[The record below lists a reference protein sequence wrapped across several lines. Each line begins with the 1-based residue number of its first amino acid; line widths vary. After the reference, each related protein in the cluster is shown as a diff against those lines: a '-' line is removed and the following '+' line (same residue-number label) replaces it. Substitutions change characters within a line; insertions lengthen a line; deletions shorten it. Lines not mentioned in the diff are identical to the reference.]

1 VKTRR
6 GTASIVASP
15 VLVGAVTVLIVL
27 VAVFLAY
34 NANNGLPFVPTYDV
48 WAQIPSGANL
58 VKGNEVRVGGFRV
71 GVVDKIVPE
80 YDAAQKKTIA
90 KVHMKLDKSVQPLA
104 TNTQVLVRQ
113 RSALGLKYIQLTPGQ
128 AKTSYRAG
136 DTIPLK
142 QAGTPVEF
150 DDLFDTFDQKTRDS
164 SRLSLK
170 GYGDAFSGRGTSL
183 NGAIQALNPFLV
195 HLTPVMKNLSNP
207 NTQLSEFFKEI
218 GKASAEVAPVAKVQ
232 AQLFTNMADTFAAF
246 DHNPTAL
253 QQSIEKAPPTLDT
266 ATASFKA
273 QQPFLADF
281 ADLSH
286 RLRPAASTL
295 PHMLPALNR
304 ALGSGTQV
312 LPKTV
317 ELNEETQN
325 LFQALDDLAKNPNT
339 FLALQDLTTTVSVT
353 GPMLEYVA
361 PFQTVC
367 NNAVYFFSGLS
378 GHMSEDVNGGTVERV
393 LVRNDIP
400 LQQPGKL
407 GDSANWVP
415 ADLPA
420 NVSSK
425 TTKDKLGN
433 YFEAF
438 HGQPYGPAIDAN
450 GNADCQW
457 GQNGYINGPWPSP
470 KGPDAGRYP
479 PADASPSDFDPN
491 NPNPLTYMKG
501 DFFTH
506 KAGGSHVVA
515 GPNTPGL
522 AGTTFTGVP
531 NLRDVP

>member
-1 VKTRR
+1 MTRR

-48 WAQIPSGANL
+48 WAQLPSGANL

-71 GVVDKIVPE
+71 GVVDKIVPQ
-80 YDAAQKKTIA
+80 YDAAQKKTVA

-104 TNTQVLVRQ
+104 TNTKLIVRQ

-128 AKTSYRAG
+128 AKTSFRAG

-150 DDLFDTFDQKTRDS
+150 DDLFNTFDQKTRDS

-170 GYGDAFSGRGTSL
+170 GFGVAFAGRGTSL
-183 NGAIQALNPFLV
+183 NGAIEALSPFLV
-195 HLTPVMKNLSNP
+195 HLTPVMENLSNP
-207 NTQLSEFFKEI
+207 KTQLSEFFKEI
-218 GKASAEVAPVAKVQ
+218 GKASAEVAPVAKIQ
-232 AQLFTNMADTFAAF
+232 AELFTNMADTFAAF
-246 DHNPTAL
+246 DHSPTAL
-253 QQSIEKAPPTLDT
+253 QQSIEKAPSTLDT
-266 ATASFKA
+266 ATASFRA

-286 RLRPAASTL
+286 RLRPAASVL
-295 PHMLPALNR
+295 PKTLPALDR
-304 ALGSGTQV
+304 ALGAGTPV

-339 FLALQDLTTTVSVT
+339 FLALKDLSTTVSVT
-353 GPMLEYVA
+353 GPMLQYVA

-425 TTKDKLGN
+425 TTKDALGN
-433 YFEAF
+433 YFEAM
-438 HGQPYGPAIDAN
+438 HGQPYGPAIDAK

-457 GQNGYINGPWPSP
+457 GQTGYLNGPWPSP

-479 PADASPSDFDPN
+479 PASSDTF
-491 NPNPLTYMKG
+491 NPNDPTNASNNT
-501 DFFTH
+501 FFNDQ
-506 KAGGSHVVA
+506 AGGSHVVVA
-515 GPNTPGL
+515 PNSPGL
-522 AGTTFTGVP
+522 AGPTYTGVP